1 MAEKPSAQDVREA
14 QRIELRKQR
23 EKELS
28 RQTRVRVAIIAAIV
42 VVALALVAGLG
53 YLIYK
58 ANAPEPEL
66 PLNQPASISKE
77 EPTLAFK
84 ADDTKP
90 VVDVVFD
97 YMCPFCGNFEQ
108 INSADLH
115 EMIESGDA
123 TVNFHV
129 RTFLSKKMSTT
140 EYSARAGGAAV
151 CTCEDSPEVFLK
163 FHELLF
169 ANQPAEGGPGLSDRE
184 LVTYAKQ
191 AGAKDSTLSCIKDQK
206 FRRYAV
212 DVLEPVG
219 APLSPATPAVFING
233 KEWGADGAWQQPG
246 ALKEAVAASGTPGAS
261 DAGGASDSGN

>member
-14 QRIELRKQR
+14 QRVELRKQR
-23 EKELS
+23 EKELN
-28 RQTRVRVAIIAAIV
+28 RQKRVRTAVIAAIV
-42 VVALALVAGLG
+42 VVALAVVAGLG
-53 YLIYK
+53 YLIYQ

-66 PLNQPASISKE
+66 ELNQPTSISKD

-97 YMCPFCGNFEQ
+97 YMCPFCGAFEQ
-108 INSADLH
+108 VNNADIN
-115 EMIESGDA
+115 EMIDNGEA

-129 RTFLSKKMSTT
+129 RTFLSSKMSTT

-151 CTCEDSPEVFLK
+151 CTYEDSPEVFLK
-163 FHELLF
+163 FHEQLF
-169 ANQPAEGGPGLSDRE
+169 ANQPAEGGPGLSDKE
-184 LVTYAKQ
+184 LETYAKD
-191 AGAKDSTLSCIKDQK
+191 AGASEETLSCIKDQK

-219 APLSPATPAVFING
+219 AKLSPATPAVFING
-233 KEWGADGAWQQPG
+233 KEWGADGAWQKPG
-246 ALKEAVAASGTPGAS
+246 ALKEAVASSGTPGAS

>member
-28 RQTRVRVAIIAAIV
+28 RQKRARMAIIAAIV

-97 YMCPFCGNFEQ
+97 YMCPFCGNFQ
-108 INSADLH
+108 

-123 TVNFHV
+123 TVNFHG

-151 CTCEDSPEVFLK
+151 CTFEDSPEVFLK

-169 ANQPAEGGPGLSDRE
+169 ANQPAEGGPGLSDKE
-184 LVTYAKQ
+184 LETYAKD
-191 AGAKDSTLSCIKDQK
+191 AGASDDTISCIKDQK

-219 APLSPATPAVFING
+219 AKLSPATPAVFING

-246 ALKEAVAASGTPGAS
+246 ALKEAVASSGTPGAS